1 MTNIFYRLHVLIK
14 RHKILSLA
22 ALISFLGAS
31 LFFASKIRLEE
42 NIINLVPQDENIS
55 QINRVLDGFKMN
67 SRLVVHVYFNDTTS
81 ADPQALIDISHRFV
95 DSVSSTYPD
104 LVGDVKLAFPDT
116 QLQQLYDFYSQH
128 LPLYLSEED
137 YAEIQERTSEE
148 GINRT
153 VENSYK
159 TLISPVSVFAR
170 KMLIKDP
177 FGFLGIPLQST
188 RKLQVDDNFELYQN
202 HLLTKDRRHLIFF
215 LGLAHSANETA
226 NNGILVEGMNAFIAK
241 FQQQEPSIKIE
252 YFGQMAVAVANAGQI
267 KQDIMIT
274 VSLALLALFLFI
286 TLFYRRA
293 RMFFIAITPGLFG
306 ATVALAC
313 LALIKTSV
321 SVISVSVGAVLLG
334 ITIDYALHFA
344 THYKD
349 QRNVS
354 VLFRDLTMPLLMSSA
369 TTACAFFSLL
379 FIRSNALADL
389 GIFAGISVL
398 VASVYTLTV
407 FPFFVIGKY
416 SRDDISN
423 KENIVEKLIT
433 KVARYPYHTA
443 KWSLGIFVVL
453 SVVSLFTWKNY
464 GFEENM
470 LRLSYMPENLARYEK
485 NLNKISTYSANNVY
499 LVSTGAT
506 LWEALEQELVAKQ
519 ALQDL
524 QEAGEIFS
532 YTLVNDF
539 LPAPSV
545 QRARIEQW
553 NQYWSETK
561 VDGLLQDFGQKAVEK
576 GFRPDGFDAFTTMLK
591 QDYGYL
597 SEDDANI
604 MLDVVGEEFIIEDEG
619 QVAIISTIKTDQLH
633 KNEVL
638 HKLSQLE
645 GPLVFDMGYLT
656 THLVKLLQEDFNKL
670 VNLSLVA
677 VFLLIFIHY
686 GRIEL
691 ALIAFV
697 PILLSWLW
705 ILGLMGLFGFQFNI
719 VNIIVCSF
727 VFGLGIDFSIFSMQ
741 GHNQGYAIGKKT
753 LNSYRKSILL
763 SSITTLLSLG
773 VLIFADHPAL
783 HSIALLAIIGIASVI
798 FITFTIQPILYSL
811 LLADRKEKGVLPYT
825 LTTLLLS
832 AFAFFYFLLGCFLL
846 TVLRYVLALPLGSK
860 FSRKRVYH
868 WVMMWFCRSLVFTMA
883 NVKKNI
889 VDKDNADFD
898 QPAVIIANHHSFLDI
913 VLLLMFHPKVIM
925 VTNEWVYNS
934 PFFGKI
940 VQYAD
945 FILSTKGL
953 EGQLDS
959 IKAKLEDGFSI
970 IIFPEGKRSESFE
983 LNRFHKGAF
992 YLAHHFKLDIQPIV
1006 LHGTNYVMP
1015 QRDPF
1020 YLKSGKVTIQFLPR
1034 MGYEAF
1040 KEETYAVTTKR
1051 VSKQF
1056 KHQYQLLRETLETP
1070 TFFKETILKNYIY
1083 KGPVLEWYLKI
1094 KYRLDGA
1101 YELFHHSVPR
1111 QATIVDVGCGFGLL
1125 SYSLALSSN
1134 GRNIL
1139 GIDYDEDKIEIAK
1152 ECPVIPS
1159 NLKFECHDVINY
1171 VFAPAD
1177 IFILSDMLHYL
1188 LKEEQKVLLDKVVA
1202 NLNQGGKIIIRDGD
1216 SDKRKKHKGT
1226 KLTETY
1232 STRSGFN
1239 KTKNPLNFISGKM
1252 IEDFAAENH
1261 LKLTILDNAKFTSNV
1276 IFILEKRG

>member
-1 MTNIFYRLHVLIK
+1 MTNVFYRLHVFIK
-14 RHKILSLA
+14 RHKFLSIA
-22 ALISFLGAS
+22 ALISLLGTS

-42 NIINLVPQDENIS
+42 NIINLVPQDENIH
-55 QINRVLDGFKMN
+55 QINKVLDGFKMN
-67 SRLVVHVYFNDTTS
+67 SRLVVHVYFNDTAS
-81 ADPQALIDISHRFV
+81 SDPQALIDISHRFV
-95 DSVSSTYPD
+95 DSISSAYPD

-116 QLQQLYDFYSQH
+116 QLQQLYDFYGQH
-128 LPLYLSEED
+128 LPLYLSLED
-137 YAEIQERTSEE
+137 YEEIEMRTSED

-153 VENSYK
+153 IENSYK

-170 KMLIKDP
+170 KMLVKDP
-177 FGFLGIPLQST
+177 FGFLGIPLENT

-215 LGLAHSANETA
+215 LGLAYSANETA
-226 NNGILVEGMNAFIAK
+226 NNGILIDGMNALISE
-241 FQQQEPSIKIE
+241 FQDHEPSINIE

-267 KQDIMIT
+267 KQDIILT

-286 TLFYRRA
+286 TLFYRRI
-293 RMFFIAITPGLFG
+293 RMFFIAVTPGLFG

-321 SVISVSVGAVLLG
+321 SVISLGVGAVLLG

-354 VLFRDLTMPLLMSSA
+354 VLFKDLTMPLLMSSA

-407 FPFFVIGKY
+407 FPFFVVGKY
-416 SRDDISN
+416 SVDDLSN
-423 KENIVEKLIT
+423 KENFIERLIT
-433 KVARYPYHTA
+433 RAAQYPYHKA
-443 KWSLGIFVVL
+443 KWSLGAFVIL
-453 SVVSLFTWKNY
+453 SAVSLFTWKNY

-485 NLNKISTYSANNVY
+485 NLNEISTYSANNVY
-499 LVSTGAT
+499 LISTGAT

-545 QRARIEQW
+545 QQARVDQW
-553 NQYWSETK
+553 NQYWK
-561 VDGLLQDFGQKAVEK
+561 DKNVDSLLQKFGQKAVEK
-576 GFRPDGFDAFTTMLK
+576 GFRPDGFHAFAMMLK
-591 QDYGYL
+591 QNYGHL
-597 SEDDANI
+597 NEVDAKT
-604 MLDVVGEEFIIEDEG
+604 MLDVVGEEFIIEEEG
-619 QVAIISTIKTDQLH
+619 QVSLISTIKTDQVH
-633 KNEVL
+633 KSEVL
-638 HKLSQLE
+638 RKLSRLE

-656 THLVKLLQEDFNKL
+656 THLVKLLQEDFNQL

-691 ALIAFV
+691 ALIVFA

-705 ILGLMGLFGFQFNI
+705 ILGLMGLCGIQFNI
-719 VNIIVCSF
+719 VNIIVCTF

-741 GHNQGYAIGKKT
+741 GHKQGYVRGRRN
-753 LNSYRKSILL
+753 LGSYRKSILL
-763 SSITTLLSLG
+763 SAITTLLSLG

-783 HSIALLAIIGIASVI
+783 KSIASLAIIGISSVI
-798 FITFTIQPILYSL
+798 FITFTVQPILYNL
-811 LLADRKEKGVLPYT
+811 LISDRKKKGGVPYT
-825 LTTLLLS
+825 IITILLS
-832 AFAFFYFLLGCFLL
+832 VFAFSYFLLGCILL

-860 FSRKRVYH
+860 SRRKNIYH

-883 NVKKNI
+883 NVKKSI
-889 VDKDNADFD
+889 VDKENADFD
-898 QPAVIIANHHSFLDI
+898 KPAVIIANHHSFLDI

-925 VTNEWVYNS
+925 VTNDWVYNS

-945 FILSTKGL
+945 FVLSAKGL
-953 EGQLDS
+953 EGQLES
-959 IKAKLEDGFSI
+959 IKAKLDDGFSI

-983 LNRFHKGAF
+983 LSRFHKGAF
-992 YLAHHFKLDIQPIV
+992 YLAHHFQLDIQPIL
-1006 LHGTNYVMP
+1006 LHGTNYTMP

-1020 YLKSGKVTIQFLPR
+1020 YLKSGKVTIKFLPR
-1034 MGYEAF
+1034 IRYESF
-1040 KEETYAVTTKR
+1040 KAETYSVTTKS
-1051 VSKQF
+1051 VSQQF
-1056 KHQYQLLRETLETP
+1056 KKEYQQLREMLETP
-1070 TFFKETILKNYIY
+1070 TFFKEIILKNYIY
-1083 KGPVLEWYLKI
+1083 KGPVLEWYLRI

-1101 YELFHHSVPR
+1101 YESFHHWVPR

-1159 NLKFECHDVINY
+1159 NLKFECHDVVNY

-1177 IFILSDMLHYL
+1177 IFIISDMLHYL

-1252 IEDFAAENH
+1252 IEDFAAENQ

>member
-14 RHKILSLA
+14 RHKFLSLA
-22 ALISFLGAS
+22 ALIAFLGTS

-55 QINRVLDGFKMN
+55 QINRVLDGIKMN
-67 SRLVVHVYFNDTTS
+67 SRLVVHVYFHDTAH

-95 DSVSSTYPD
+95 DSLSSNYPD

-116 QLQQLYDFYSQH
+116 QLQQLYDFYGQH

-137 YAEIQERTSEE
+137 YAKIEERTTEE
-148 GINRT
+148 GISRT

-170 KMLIKDP
+170 KMLVKDP
-177 FGFLGIPLQST
+177 FGFLGIPLENT

-215 LGLAHSANETA
+215 LGLTHSANETA
-226 NNGILVEGMNAFIAK
+226 NNGVLVDGMNAFIAQ
-241 FQQQEPSIKIE
+241 FQRQDPSIKIE

-286 TLFYRRA
+286 TLFYRRI

-306 ATVALAC
+306 AAVALAC
-313 LALIKTSV
+313 LAVIKTSV
-321 SVISVSVGAVLLG
+321 SVISLSVGAVLLG

-349 QRNVS
+349 QRDVS
-354 VLFRDLTMPLLMSSA
+354 VLFKDLTMPLLMSSA

-379 FIRSNALADL
+379 FIRSTALADL

-398 VASVYTLTV
+398 VASIYTLTV

-416 SRDDISN
+416 SSDDLPN
-423 KENIVEKLIT
+423 KGNIVEKLVT
-433 KVARYPYHTA
+433 KIARYPYHTA
-443 KWSLGIFVVL
+443 KWALAILVVF

-470 LRLSYMPENLARYEK
+470 LRLSYMPENLAQYEK
-485 NLNKISTYSANNVY
+485 NLNNISTYSANNVY
-499 LVSTGAT
+499 LVSSGAT
-506 LWEALEQELVAKQ
+506 LWDALEQELVAKQ
-519 ALQDL
+519 ALQKM
-524 QEAGEIFS
+524 QETGKIFS

-545 QRARIEQW
+545 QRSRIEQW
-553 NQYWSETK
+553 NQYWSEAK
-561 VDGLLQDFGQKAVEK
+561 VDSLLQNFGQKAVQR
-576 GFRPDGFDAFTTMLK
+576 GFRPDGFDAFATMLE

-597 SEDDANI
+597 NEDDAKV
-604 MLDVVGEEFIIEDEG
+604 MLDVVGEEFMIEDEG
-619 QVAIISTIKTDQLH
+619 QVALISTIKTDQVH
-633 KNEVL
+633 KKEVL
-638 HKLSQLE
+638 QTLSQLE

-670 VNLSLVA
+670 VNLSLVV

-697 PILLSWLW
+697 PIFLSWLW

-719 VNIIVCSF
+719 VNIIVCTF
-727 VFGLGIDFSIFSMQ
+727 VFGLGIDFSVFSMQ
-741 GHNQGYAIGKKT
+741 GHRQDYAIGKKT

-773 VLIFADHPAL
+773 VLIFSDHPAL
-783 HSIALLAIIGIASVI
+783 NSIALLAIIGITSVI
-798 FITFTIQPILYSL
+798 FITFTIQPILYNL
-811 LLADRKEKGVLPYT
+811 LLSNRKDKGVLPYT

-832 AFAFFYFLLGCFLL
+832 VFAFSYFLLGCFLL
-846 TVLRYVLALPLGSK
+846 TSLRYVFMVPIGSK
-860 FSRKRVYH
+860 EARKHAYH
-868 WVMMWFCRSLVFTMA
+868 WLMMWFCRSLVFIMG
-883 NVKKNI
+883 NIKKNI
-889 VDKDNADFD
+889 VDKENADFD

-925 VTNEWVYNS
+925 ITNDWVYNS
-934 PFFGKI
+934 PFFGEI
-940 VQYAD
+940 VQHAD
-945 FILSTKGL
+945 FILASKGL
-953 EGQLDS
+953 EEQLDN
-959 IKAKLEDGFSI
+959 IKAKIDEGYSI

-992 YLAHHFKLDIQPIV
+992 YLAHHFKLDIQAVV
-1006 LHGTNYVMP
+1006 LHGTHYVMP

-1020 YLKSGKVTIQFLPR
+1020 YVKSGKVTIQFLPR
-1034 MGYEAF
+1034 IGYEAF

-1056 KHQYQLLRETLETP
+1056 KQQYQLLRESLETP
-1070 TFFKETILKNYIY
+1070 AFFKETILKNYIY
-1083 KGPVLEWYLKI
+1083 KGPVVEWYLRI
-1094 KYRLDGA
+1094 KFRLDGA
-1101 YELFHHSVPR
+1101 YEVFHNWVPR
-1111 QATIVDVGCGFGLL
+1111 DAKVVDIGCGYGLL
-1125 SYSLALSSN
+1125 SYALAFSGSE
-1134 GRNIL
+1134 RRIL
-1139 GIDYDEDKIEIAK
+1139 GIDYDEDKIEMAQQ
-1152 ECPVIPS
+1152 CPVIPS
-1159 NLKFECHDVINY
+1159 NLSFESHDVTEYNLTPSD
-1171 VFAPAD
+1171 V
-1177 IFILSDMLHYL
+1177 FILSDMLHYL
-1188 LKEEQKVLLDKVVA
+1188 LPEEQKALLDKVVA
-1202 NLNQGGKIIIRDGD
+1202 NLNPGGRIILRDGD
-1216 SDKRKKHKGT
+1216 RDKRKKHRGT
-1226 KLTETY
+1226 QLTEVY
-1232 STRSGFN
+1232 STKSGFN
-1239 KTKNPLNFISGKM
+1239 KTKNALHYISAKSIENF
-1252 IEDFAAENH
+1252 AVENN
-1261 LKLTILDNAKFTSNV
+1261 LKLTILDSTKFTSNV
-1276 IFILEKRG
+1276 IFILEN